1 MYIYIYIYIY
11 IFSYYDIINVTKKYR
26 IQEPQNISTE
36 ELLNTISRY
45 DSRGKVKN
53 NNKKLSEIKLEKWL
67 KCKIFQKMK

>member
-1 MYIYIYIYIY
+1 MYIYIYIYIL
-11 IFSYYDIINVTKKYR
+11 SYYNIINVTKKYR

-36 ELLNTISRY
+36 ELLNTLSRY